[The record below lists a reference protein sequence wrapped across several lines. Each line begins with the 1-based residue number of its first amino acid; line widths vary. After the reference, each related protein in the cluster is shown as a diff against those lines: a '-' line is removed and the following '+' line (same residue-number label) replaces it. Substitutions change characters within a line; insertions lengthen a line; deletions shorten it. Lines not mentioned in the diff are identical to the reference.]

1 MTDKNIIG
9 DSRVKTDKVD
19 TLCVSCEVTLKDGS
33 VPKSFSSID
42 LKVVEALNC
51 EAPANFGLKLGDS
64 TSYTAKY
71 DASKSAILSD
81 DVVKEYL

>member
-1 MTDKNIIG
+1 MIDKNIIV
-9 DSRVKTDKVD
+9 DSRIKTDKVD
-19 TLCVSCEVTLKDGS
+19 TLCVSCEVTFTDGS
-33 VPKSFSSID
+33 NLKSFSSVD

-51 EAPANFGLKLGDS
+51 EAPANFGPKSGAS

-71 DASKSAILSD
+71 DASKSVILSD